1 MPYNKPTTLYL
12 VPTLGLVSSLSFMIP
27 SPQQ

>member
-1 MPYNKPTTLYL
+1 MPYNKPTTLCP
-12 VPTLGLVSSLSFMIP
+12 VPALGLVFSLSFMIP